1 MSHDSKAPRIIGV
14 TGGLGSGKTEVC
26 RFLRRRQVPVI
37 CADEIA
43 RCLMRPGHPVY
54 DRTVAEFGQAVL
66 DAEENLDRRRL
77 GALIFSDAGARRR
90 LNEITHPAI
99 LKEMRR
105 QMAELAGRTQVVVLD
120 IPLLYEEGLEYLCD
134 EVWVVWCRREQQV
147 RRVMLRDGL
156 GEEEVSL
163 RLEAQMPLEQK
174 AGRADLVIDNS
185 GSRDRLREQ
194 LEDIWGRWSED
205 RGIV

>member
-1 MSHDSKAPRIIGV
+1 
-14 TGGLGSGKTEVC
+14 
-26 RFLRRRQVPVI
+26 
-37 CADEIA
+37 
-43 RCLMRPGHPVY
+43 MRPGHPVY